1 MALPLDTRGQN
12 YGDCAEAHKK
22 ISGLTLRST
31 AVEDAGGS
39 ACAIGVVREQQLLLL
54 PLDYTL
60 QLRPDMSY
68 LNAESAKQRKDGEES
83 EEDETAE
90 EPMTAVEVTVKRR
103 ETERQ
108 QQARLNSYSHLQQE
122 EQAEAWVPLQLHAPD
137 SVPAD
142 AIWHKLLSEG
152 DAGAAAA
159 AAAAGGSS
167 SSTVVRPMPPSLS
180 RGEYLRSFV
189 PSCAPPVGDAL
200 GGSSAAAGAA
210 GAGGG
215 SSSAGGSSAAAAA
228 AGALG
233 DAANAELSQAMGP
246 VMQALAQRHP
256 VCSMA
261 NVRQWLQQQGDAQP
275 LAKQAAQLSDA
286 LLDALV
292 QATGHVLH
300 IRRMYVAKSGTNAAT
315 EGMRKVRLLH
325 TSGVA
330 MVAGCCDAEG
340 SAPCSAA
347 CVARACQ
354 CSGGTST
361 QRLRGHVWSSAQVQL
376 SAGWWPLACSC
387 GLLW

>member
-1 MALPLDTRGQN
+1 MALPLDTRGEN

-22 ISGLTLRST
+22 INSLTLRST
-31 AVEDAGGS
+31 AVEDAGGA

-83 EEDETAE
+83 EEEDIAE

-142 AIWHKLLSEG
+142 AIWHKLLSES
-152 DAGAAAA
+152 DAAAA
-159 AAAAGGSS
+159 AADCSGSS
-167 SSTVVRPMPPSLS
+167 NGRQMPPPLS
-180 RGEYLRSFV
+180 RAEYLRSFV
-189 PSCAPPVGDAL
+189 PSCAPPVDDVL
-200 GGSSAAAGAA
+200 
-210 GAGGG
+210 
-215 SSSAGGSSAAAAA
+215 GGSSAAAAA
-228 AGALG
+228 AGAGASSAAAGGSNAAATAAAALG
-233 DAANAELSQAMGP
+233 DAVSAELSQAMGP
-246 VMQALAQRHP
+246 IIQALAARHP

-261 NVRQWLQQQGDAQP
+261 NVRQWLQQQGEAQP

-315 EGMRKVRLLH
+315 EGLRKVRQALQLKGRCTVLH
-325 TSGVA
+325 ALYVSTA
-330 MVAGCCDAEG
+330 CKCWWCCER
-340 SAPCSAA
+340 C
-347 CVARACQ
+347 
-354 CSGGTST
+354 GT
-361 QRLRGHVWSSAQVQL
+361 L
-376 SAGWWPLACSC
+376 CN
-387 GLLW
+387 